1 MVNKHFMKK
10 LILILI
16 LLFSNIIFSQQIME
30 SNYSIVFLN
39 EEEWLKVDKIL
50 SEESPENINLI
61 SPIDLLRY
69 LATENHLSN
78 SNIKSSKYFIPKS
91 WIKKSDVNQLML
103 LINSDKKSRQLTN
116 SMACCAESGYST
128 VGFEAMHL
136 INLYKIENYNYP
148 TLSFLMSEVG
158 IKSQIEMIKDYEN
171 WWSEQ

>member
-1 MVNKHFMKK
+1 MKK

-16 LLFSNIIFSQQIME
+16 FLFSNIIFSQQIID
-30 SNYSIVFLN
+30 SDDSIISLN
-39 EEEWLKVDKIL
+39 EEEWLRVDKIL

-91 WIKKSDVNQLML
+91 WIKKSHVNQLML
-103 LINSDKKSRQLTN
+103 LINSEKKSRQLTN

-148 TLSFLMSEVG
+148 ALTFLMTEVG
-158 IKSQIEMIKDYEN
+158 RRSQIEMIKDYEN
-171 WWSEQ
+171 WWRKQ